1 MHHEGA
7 VFVTTTQSTVIR
19 FGVFELDV
27 RAGELRKRGL
37 RIPLQQQPL
46 QILLLLLERPGEVVT
61 RQELQEKLWPGGT
74 FVDFDRSLNKAVVKL
89 REALGDNPDS
99 PRYIETLPR
108 RGYRFLAMA
117 PEVVSPTS
125 FNPVVPEASVAS
137 VSEEKPKAHRYK
149 LIAVG
154 AVVAAVALTLLG
166 AGLWRSWRHGTA
178 VQVRSIAV
186 LPLDNL
192 SGDPSQEYFADG
204 MTDELITDLGKIGTI
219 QVISRTSVM
228 HYKGTR
234 RTVPEIARELN
245 VDAIV
250 EGSVL
255 RSGEKVR
262 ITAQLIAALTDKH
275 LWAESYERDVG
286 DILSVQNS
294 VALEIARQVR
304 IQLTSAEQE
313 RLQRHRSINSAAY
326 DAYLVGRYSQTTQSA
341 EGIQKGLPAFEQA
354 IELDPNYSPAYAGL
368 ADTYSLLANYYV
380 LAPKGAF
387 PQAEAAAK
395 KALELDSDSPEAHT
409 ALGYPENHFTWDWV
423 AAEREYKTAIALN
436 PSYATAHLR
445 YAELLSN
452 LGRHDEAIAE
462 IRRAQELDPLSL
474 VMRSNVGRFLY
485 FARRYDE
492 AIQVLKE
499 TLQLDPGRVYAHLHL
514 GMCYEGKGM
523 WSEALNEFEEVKTTF
538 NGRRGPT
545 LAHIYAETGRIEEAR
560 TIARDL
566 RREAGDSDWFYIASA
581 YAALGEKDEAFW
593 CLEKAYETHDFYLAF
608 LKVHPYMDP
617 LRSDPRYTA
626 LLHRIGLH

>member
-7 VFVTTTQSTVIR
+7 VFVATTQSTVIR

-27 RAGELRKRGL
+27 RSGELRKRGL
-37 RIPLQQQPL
+37 RVPLQQQPL
-46 QILLLLLERPGEVVT
+46 QILLMLLNRPGEMVT

-89 REALGDNPDS
+89 REALGDDPDS

-117 PEVVSPTS
+117 PEGVSPIPSNPAATETS
-125 FNPVVPEASVAS
+125 IVPVPE
-137 VSEEKPKAHRYK
+137 EKAHRYRP
-149 LIAVG
+149 IAVG
-154 AVVAAVALTLLG
+154 GLVAAIALTSLG
-166 AGLWRSWRHGTA
+166 AVLWRRWQYGTS

-192 SGDPSQEYFADG
+192 SGDSSQDYFADG

-234 RTVPEIARELN
+234 RTVPEIARELK

-250 EGSVL
+250 EGSVV
-255 RSGEKVR
+255 RSGQKVR
-262 ITAQLIAALTDKH
+262 ITAQLIAAPSDKH

-286 DILSVQNS
+286 DILGVQNS

-304 IQLTSAEQE
+304 IRLTSAQQE
-313 RLQRHRSINSAAY
+313 RLQRYRSINSAAY

-341 EGIQKGLPAFEQA
+341 EGIKKGLPAFGQA
-354 IELDPNYSPAYAGL
+354 IELDPSYAPAYAGL
-368 ADTYSLLANYYV
+368 ADTYSLLANYFV
-380 LAPKGAF
+380 LSPKEAF
-387 PQAEAAAK
+387 PQAKAAAK
-395 KALELDSDSPEAHT
+395 KALELDPDSPEAHT
-409 ALGYPENHFTWDWV
+409 ALGYPENHYTWDWV
-423 AAEREYKTAIALN
+423 AAEREYKIAIALN

-492 AIQVLKE
+492 AIQELQE

-514 GMCYEGKGM
+514 GMCYEAKGM
-523 WSEALNEFEEVKTTF
+523 WSEALNEFEQVKTAF
-538 NGRRGPT
+538 NGHPGAA
-545 LAHIYAETGRIEEAR
+545 LAHAYAETGQTAQAR
-560 TIARDL
+560 TIAHDL
-566 RREAGDSDWFYIASA
+566 RRGAGDSDWFYIASA
-581 YAALGEKDEAFW
+581 YAALGEKDEAFR
-593 CLEKAYETHDFYLAF
+593 CLEKAFQTHDFYLSF

-617 LRSDPRYTA
+617 LRPDPRYSD